1 MKIKIRAMLSLAA
14 ALSLIGCT
22 STNFSEY
29 KDLPGHKSIAVGS
42 NGVIAYSSSNPNVET
57 AITTAIDKC
66 SSIGGK
72 DCKFIDVDGYSPIGN
87 KTYMYDDRAASVDYL
102 DKGSYKVRYKCE
114 QLTKAMAQSL
124 FHSGHT
130 YLDGD
135 SDGKPCESNLWS
147 SYYSTDTNSRKVKGT
162 NCHYVRGYR
171 RKNGTYVSGYTR
183 CR

>member
-1 MKIKIRAMLSLAA
+1 MI
-14 ALSLIGCT
+14 LIGCT

-66 SSIGGK
+66 SL
-72 DCKFIDVDGYSPIGN
+72 
-87 KTYMYDDRAASVDYL
+87 YDDRAASVDYL
-102 DKGSYKVRYKCE
+102 DKASYKVRYKCE